1 MQLAVAGSGPEHV
14 HTGGETSLR
23 TSYCPKRA
31 VLIAACL
38 TLAALALVLV
48 GCGNS
53 GSDAGL
59 SATPP
64 THTPHVAASGP
75 AVTGPVP
82 FSALTLESKP
92 RTTKDKNGL
101 MFFKFRYADN
111 DGKVYD
117 CVLPKAMSQGQ
128 YTLGEWMS
136 TFNAYRLPKVVA
148 QKKVVAGENL
158 GDYPF
163 ISPKPAPQTTPDQ
176 PGRAQPGEVPPMPP
190 GIGVAPP
197 QPPGGAAP
205 MPPPPP
211 GGTPDNPP

>member
-1 MQLAVAGSGPEHV
+1 MQLAVARSGPEHV
-14 HTGGETSLR
+14 HTGGKMSLR

-31 VLIAACL
+31 VLIA
-38 TLAALALVLV
+38 TLAALALILA

-64 THTPHVAASGP
+64 PPTPHTAASGP

-82 FSALTLESKP
+82 FSALTFESKP
-92 RTTKDKNGL
+92 RATKDKNGL
-101 MFFKFRYADN
+101 TFLKFRYADN

-117 CVLPKAMSQGQ
+117 CVLPNAMSRGQ
-128 YTLGEWMS
+128 YTLGEWLS

-148 QKKVVAGENL
+148 QKKGAARENL

-163 ISPKPAPQTTPDQ
+163 ISPKPAKQTTPQQ
-176 PGRAQPGEVPPMPP
+176 PGAVPPGEVPPMPP
-190 GIGVAPP
+190 GVGPEPP
-197 QPPGGAAP
+197 RA
-205 MPPPPP
+205 PPPP
-211 GGTPDNPP
+211 GGMPDNPP